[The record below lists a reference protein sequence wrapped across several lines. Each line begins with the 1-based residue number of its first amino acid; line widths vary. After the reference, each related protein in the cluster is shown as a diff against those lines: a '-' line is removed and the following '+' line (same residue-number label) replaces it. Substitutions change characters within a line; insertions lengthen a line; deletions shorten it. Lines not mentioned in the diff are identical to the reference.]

1 MKRILLILMVLMV
14 AFIPTASADIVNDL
28 DSKVSE
34 YNQNTQY
41 VPSYLKSL
49 LGNEVI
55 KLVIVTDE
63 GNERYL
69 KAVTEK
75 SHITTFE
82 EVEADTQFDATVVVG
97 VNEATVRTVLNS
109 RYPLEEFTAA
119 KNNGEILIETIGLVS
134 TAKYTVANVAMKVSQ
149 LFAFI

>member
-1 MKRILLILMVLMV
+1 MKRTLLILMALLM
-14 AFIPTASADIVNDL
+14 AFIPVASADIVNDL

-34 YNQNTQY
+34 YNQNTEY

-55 KLVIVTDE
+55 KFVVVTDD
-63 GNERYL
+63 GDERYV

-75 SHITTFE
+75 SYITTFE
-82 EVEADTQFDATVVVG
+82 EVDKDAQFDATVVVG
-97 VNEATVRTVLNS
+97 ANEATIRTVLNS

-134 TAKYTVANVAMKVSQ
+134 TAKYTVANVLMKVSQ